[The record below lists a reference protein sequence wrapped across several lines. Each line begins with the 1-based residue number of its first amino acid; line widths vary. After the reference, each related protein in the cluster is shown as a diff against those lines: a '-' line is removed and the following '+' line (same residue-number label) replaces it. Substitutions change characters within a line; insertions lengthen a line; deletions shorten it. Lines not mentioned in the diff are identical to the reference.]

1 MKFDS
6 QQVLDALARE
16 RCPISALAAPRE
28 PGVYALF
35 LNDKSLGR
43 FRAGADG
50 LVYVGTSENLA
61 QRHFDTHFSSTGTG
75 FSTVRRSFG
84 AILKSKLQLKAR
96 ARGRGLTR
104 QDLLCYVFD
113 SLGERRLTEWME
125 RNVQVAVHPTRDATV
140 AETSLISFAEPLL
153 NLTKW
158 KNPYRTEIKRL
169 RAICVDEAGTH
180 A

>member
-1 MKFDS
+1 MTVDS
-6 QQVLDALARE
+6 QQVLGVLTRQK
-16 RCPISALAAPRE
+16 CQISALGAPRE

-35 LNDKSLGR
+35 LNAKSLGE
-43 FRAGADG
+43 FVAGADG

-61 QRHFDTHFSSTGTG
+61 QREFDTHFNSKGTG

-84 AILKSKLQLKAR
+84 AILKQKLQLKAR

-113 SLGERRLTEWME
+113 SSGERRLTEWME
-125 RNVQVAVHPTRDATV
+125 RNVQVAVHPTREAEV

-180 A
+180 T